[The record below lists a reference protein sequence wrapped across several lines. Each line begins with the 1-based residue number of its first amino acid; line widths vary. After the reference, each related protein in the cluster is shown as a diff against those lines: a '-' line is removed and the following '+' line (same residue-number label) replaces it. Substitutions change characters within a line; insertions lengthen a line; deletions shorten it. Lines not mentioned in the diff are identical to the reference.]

1 MTDHIRLFIFDSL
14 REMNYE
20 VDGIGDNSEL
30 GPRGADLESLSLAEL
45 VVRVE
50 DRFGVKFAEDEAE
63 DLAVMTVSE
72 FCADVAARMA
82 RAQDGSVAEAGRMA
96 SAQVAE

>member
-1 MTDHIRLFIFDSL
+1 VTDAIKLFIFDSL

-20 VDGIGDNSEL
+20 VDGIHDDSQL

-50 DRFGVKFAEDEAE
+50 DRFGVKFGEDEAE
-63 DLAVMTVSE
+63 ELAAMTVSE
-72 FCADVAARMA
+72 FCADVA
-82 RAQDGSVAEAGRMA
+82 GRMT

>member
-1 MTDHIRLFIFDSL
+1 MIDSIKLFIFDSL

-20 VDGIGDNSEL
+20 VGGISDNSEL

-50 DRFGVKFAEDEAE
+50 DRFGVRFGEDEAE
-63 DLAVMTVSE
+63 DLAMMTVSE

-82 RAQDGSVAEAGRMA
+82 AAQDGRMA
-96 SAQVAE
+96 SARAAE